1 MADPKTQFLTNDNL
15 TRKKWARDLFKVL
28 LTDVEFNSLIGRD
41 KNAVVME
48 DMDLAKGEGDQMTFG
63 IRLPLTGEGVV
74 GDATVEGN
82 EEKMRF
88 RNFKATIEELNHAV
102 DTGGKMEQ
110 QRVPYDLMSEGKEGL
125 QEWWGQKLSEY
136 MFAVLCGNTAYTIAS
151 QTFAD
156 APDSPASSRSIVMN
170 SGTAGSLT
178 AADEA
183 DLHFLDRMKQKAE
196 YPDADNSANTYKL
209 RPAMKKDG
217 KNYFRVIMHTYAF
230 DRLRQNLNAGQWGD
244 LLRNAQKLG
253 MPQVEFEYNG
263 LLVSK
268 SERIYKSTAA
278 SSGDG
283 GEYRNIL
290 LGAQAAVMGWG
301 GAGDS
306 KSTVMSFVPYT
317 RDAERYVMIRG
328 GGILGIRRVLFD
340 SVDFGVVFGTSYATP
355 LD

>member
-1 MADPKTQFLTNDNL
+1 MADPKTQFLTNDAL

-28 LTDVEFNSLIGRD
+28 LDDVEFNSLIGSGKD
-41 KNAVVME
+41 AVVMK

-63 IRLPLTGEGVV
+63 IRLPLTGDGVV
-74 GDATVEGN
+74 GDNTVEGN

-110 QRVPYDLMSEGKEGL
+110 QRVPYDLMKEGKEGL

-136 MFAVLCGNTAYTIAS
+136 MFAVLCGNSNFQIAG

-156 APDSPASSRSIVMN
+156 AAQEPNTNRLITVNDA
-170 SGTAGSLT
+170 GEGSLA

-183 DLHFLDRMKQKAE
+183 DLGFLDRMKQLAE
-196 YPDADNSANTYKL
+196 IPTAALNYKI

-217 KNYFRVIMHTYAF
+217 KNYFRVILHNYVF
-230 DRLRQNLNAGQWGD
+230 DRMRQNMNAGQWGD

-268 SERIYKSTAA
+268 SERIYSPN
-278 SSGDG
+278 S

-290 LGAQAAVMGWG
+290 LGAQSAVMGWG

-306 KSTVMSFVPYT
+306 KSTVLSFVPYT

-328 GGILGIRRVLFD
+328 GGILGIKKRRFVLMM
-340 SVDFGVVFGTSYATP
+340 SSLVSSP
-355 LD
+355 

>member
-1 MADPKTQFLTNDNL
+1 MADPKTQFLTNDAL

-28 LTDVEFNSLIGRD
+28 LDDVEFNVFIGSGKD
-41 KNAVVME
+41 AIVMK

-74 GDATVEGN
+74 GDNTVEGN

-110 QRVPYDLMSEGKEGL
+110 QRVPYDLMKEGKDGL
-125 QEWWGQKLSEY
+125 QDWWGDKLSDY
-136 MFAVLCGNTAYTIAS
+136 MFAVLCGNEDYRIAGVI
-151 QTFAD
+151 FAD
-156 APDSPASSRSIVMN
+156 QPQAPNADKHLTMN
-170 SGTAGSLT
+170 DAGEGSLT
-178 AADEA
+178 AADEC
-183 DLHFLDRMKQKAE
+183 DLTFLDRMKQLAGL
-196 YPDADNSANTYKL
+196 PTAALNYKT

-217 KNYFRVIMHTYAF
+217 KNFFRVVLHDYVF
-230 DRLRQNLNAGQWGD
+230 DRLRTNMNAGQWGD
-244 LLRNAQKLG
+244 LLRNAMKLG
-253 MPQVEFEYNG
+253 IPQVEFEYNG
-263 LLVSK
+263 MLVSK
-268 SERIYKSTAA
+268 SERIYSPNT
-278 SSGDG
+278 

-306 KSTVMSFVPYT
+306 KSTVLSFVPYT

-328 GGILGIRRVLFD
+328 GGILGIKKVRFD
-340 SVDFGVVFGTSYATP
+340 DVDFGIISGTTYATK
-355 LD
+355 L

>member
-1 MADPKTQFLTNDNL
+1 MADPKTQFLTNDLL

-28 LTDVEFNSLIGRD
+28 LDDVEFNTLIGTGKD
-41 KNAVVME
+41 AVVMK

-74 GDATVEGN
+74 GDNTVEGN

-88 RNFKATIEELNHAV
+88 RNFKAVIEELNHAV

-110 QRVPYDLMSEGKEGL
+110 QRVPYDLMKEGKEGL
-125 QEWWGQKLSEY
+125 QEWWGAKLSDY
-136 MFAVLCGNTAYTIAS
+136 MFAVLCGNSGFQIAG

-156 APDSPASSRSIVMN
+156 AAEEPN
-170 SGTAGSLT
+170 SNRLMTVNDVAEGSLA

-183 DLHFLDRMKQKAE
+183 DLGFLDRLKQKAE
-196 YPDADNSANTYKL
+196 LPTAALNYRI

-230 DRLRQNLNAGQWGD
+230 DRLRTNMNAGQWGD
-244 LLRNAQKLG
+244 LLRAGQKLG

-263 LLVSK
+263 MLVSK
-268 SERIYKSTAA
+268 SDRIYSPNT
-278 SSGDG
+278 

-306 KSTVMSFVPYT
+306 KSTVLSFVPYT

-328 GGILGIRRVLFD
+328 GGILGIKKVRFD
-340 SVDFGVVFGTSYATP
+340 SIEFGIISGTSYATA
-355 LD
+355 L